1 LKIAIVLL
9 AAYAIVGV
17 FHSCREY
24 YRRQQLSPLDKIG
37 AEIRWGRH
45 RWFMCGLTWL
55 PVSIMFPFMQP
66 PMGENR
72 WFPLKDSLAS
82 WLLFAAAV
90 YILWRL

>member
-1 LKIAIVLL
+1 
-9 AAYAIVGV
+9 
-17 FHSCREY
+17 
-24 YRRQQLSPLDKIG
+24 
-37 AEIRWGRH
+37 
-45 RWFMCGLTWL
+45 MCGLTWL

-66 PMGENR
+66 PMGESR